1 MALVD
6 VSPGARS
13 GWKACDAQKERF
25 RADRLS
31 AHPRFVIRSLFGPVL
46 ASGPDDG
53 RSLCNAC
60 ASIHFAIAYHCHGD
74 LPVQDRRGRMIAGGA
89 WEVLKSVPKSSEI
102 LQSPLEFVHVRQARL
117 RAVRLGR

>member
-13 GWKACDAQKERF
+13 GWKARDAQKERF
-25 RADRLS
+25 RTDRLS
-31 AHPRFVIRSLFGPVL
+31 AHPRFVIRSLFSPVL
-46 ASGPDDG
+46 GSGPDDG

-60 ASIHFAIAYHCHGD
+60 APTHFAIAYHCHGD
-74 LPVQDRRGRMIAGGA
+74 LPFQQSTLPHDRRRGAGSPEA
-89 WEVLKSVPKSSEI
+89 APKSSEI
-102 LQSPLEFVHVRQARL
+102 LQSPLEFVRL